1 MPTCALVPGL
11 VPRSA
16 LFFLLR
22 GAPTKLPTM
31 GPFLLCSSCMP
42 TLVSVGTLTDSS
54 RAERAILVSPKRWL
68 SSGRHGGFHFQ
79 ETQKVPRTEF
89 LAKTFSLGESLS
101 SYFIHIIDTVQ
112 INLEQV
118 LEKICKPG
126 QNFKLL
132 LINGNG

>member
-1 MPTCALVPGL
+1 M
-11 VPRSA
+11 S
-16 LFFLLR
+16 
-22 GAPTKLPTM
+22 
-31 GPFLLCSSCMP
+31 
-42 TLVSVGTLTDSS
+42 TLISVRTLTDSS
-54 RAERAILVSPKRWL
+54 RAVRAILVSPKRWL
-68 SSGRHGGFHFQ
+68 SSGRHGCFHFQ
-79 ETQKVPRTEF
+79 EAQKVPRTGF
-89 LAKTFSLGESLS
+89 LAKAFSLGEPLS